1 MELINIGFYIT
12 QSNPL
17 YVLKFLHKAILNQL
31 IHEYSMD
38 SARTEEV
45 RVERKEMR
53 WEGKERIEPCL
64 LPAGRRGVA
73 TAWRW
78 AATAGRGGECR

>member
-1 MELINIGFYIT
+1 MELTLDSTSHKAIHYI
-12 QSNPL
+12 

-31 IHEYSMD
+31 IHESHMD

-64 LPAGRRGVA
+64 LPAGRRR
-73 TAWRW
+73 TA
-78 AATAGRGGECR
+78 AAGRGRV